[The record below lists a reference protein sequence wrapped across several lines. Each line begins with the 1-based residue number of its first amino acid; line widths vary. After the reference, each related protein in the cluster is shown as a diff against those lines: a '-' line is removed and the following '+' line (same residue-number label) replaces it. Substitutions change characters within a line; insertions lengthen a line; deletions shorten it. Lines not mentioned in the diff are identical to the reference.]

1 MLKKFTVVVLSLCM
15 ALGMVACG
23 KKEEE
28 KGISL
33 TDKYTETM
41 LITPESVKLEKGF
54 LDEYPNVNNI
64 VLPKDYDKNLE
75 EITDEIASFA
85 QNKKVK
91 CIIVCS
97 DKEGLLPVFEKI
109 REKNDSLITVAAGIE
124 EMQIKEKQNDVETNS
139 YISMGFNP
147 TDTDNNVNA
156 VKMAK
161 AMGTKVFVNY
171 VDSFA
176 KNDIASRKIIKEIH
190 GECNRNRLKYVEVE
204 VPNMKDEN
212 DSKTTQEFIM
222 KDATNK
228 KKAYGEDVSLYGCR
242 ESMDKAVI
250 EAAIK
255 NKLMVPTLHSL
266 NSAELYCDILGIKV
280 AEDDIADYKKINSII
295 SKKLKTLGM
304 DGRLAGTEIPEKA
317 FCVEAAIETT
327 NKIFTKKGDEFN
339 VFKEMPENIKEKTG
353 ILAEY
358 TKVRYDS
365 NFFRVVEMY
374 PTLY

>member
-1 MLKKFTVVVLSLCM
+1 MLKKFTIIILSLCM
-15 ALGMVACG
+15 SFGMVACG

-54 LDEYPNVNNI
+54 LDDYPNVNNI
-64 VLPKDYDKNLE
+64 VLPKDYDKNLD

-124 EMQIKEKQNDVETNS
+124 EMQLKEKRNDVETNS
-139 YISMGFNP
+139 YINMGFNP
-147 TDTDNNVNA
+147 TDIDNNFNA

-161 AMGTKVFVNY
+161 AMGSNIFVNY

-176 KNDIASRKIIKEIH
+176 KNDIDSQKIIKEIS
-190 GECNRNRLKYVEVE
+190 GECQRNGLKYIEVE
-204 VPNMKDEN
+204 VPNMKNEK
-212 DSKTTQEFIM
+212 DSKVAEKFIM
-222 KDATNK
+222 EDATNK
-228 KKAYGEDVSLYGCR
+228 RKSYGEKVSLYGCR
-242 ESMDKAVI
+242 DTMDKAVI
-250 EAAIK
+250 EAAIE
-255 NKLMVPTLHSL
+255 NKLMVPTIHSL
-266 NSAELYCDILGIKV
+266 NSVELYCDILGIKV
-280 AEDDIADYKKINSII
+280 SEDDIADYKNINSMI
-295 SKKLKTLGM
+295 SKELKALDM
-304 DGRLAGTEIPEKA
+304 EGRLAGTEIPEKA
-317 FCVEAAIETT
+317 FCVEAAVETI

-339 VFKEMPENIKEKTG
+339 VFKEMPQNIKEKTG

-358 TKVRYDS
+358 TKVRYDN

>member
-1 MLKKFTVVVLSLCM
+1 
-15 ALGMVACG
+15 
-23 KKEEE
+23 
-28 KGISL
+28 
-33 TDKYTETM
+33 
-41 LITPESVKLEKGF
+41 
-54 LDEYPNVNNI
+54 
-64 VLPKDYDKNLE
+64 
-75 EITDEIASFA
+75 
-85 QNKKVK
+85 
-91 CIIVCS
+91 
-97 DKEGLLPVFEKI
+97 
-109 REKNDSLITVAAGIE
+109 
-124 EMQIKEKQNDVETNS
+124 
-139 YISMGFNP
+139 
-147 TDTDNNVNA
+147 
-156 VKMAK
+156 
-161 AMGTKVFVNY
+161 
-171 VDSFA
+171 
-176 KNDIASRKIIKEIH
+176 
-190 GECNRNRLKYVEVE
+190 
-204 VPNMKDEN
+204 
-212 DSKTTQEFIM
+212 M

-228 KKAYGEDVSLYGCR
+228 KKAYGEDISLYGCR

-255 NKLMVPTLHSL
+255 NKLMVPTVHSL